1 MGAWIPALV
10 SEYLKMS
17 MGVSVFPRLRAQGL
31 LRMYV
36 LFGLSQNLGFPSDS
50 TGKESTCNVGDLGSI
65 PGLGRSGEGTAI
77 HSSILAWRIPW
88 TV

>member
-17 MGVSVFPRLRAQGL
+17 MDVFVFPRLRAQGL

-36 LFGLSQNLGFPSDS
+36 LFGLSWASLVAQLIKNLP
-50 TGKESTCNVGDLGSI
+50 
-65 PGLGRSGEGTAI
+65 
-77 HSSILAWRIPW
+77 
-88 TV
+88 TVRETWV